1 MSFSGSASSLSSGS
15 LPGRPSSG
23 ISFVGSLA
31 IVSPFFPLFPSVPS
45 FLLPFSVFYVDC
57 FSLSLSSLMLLS
69 FSSISPMLSLSSV
82 LFLCLFLLLRLL
94 LLFFILFI
102 LPLSC
107 PPLLRP
113 SRLVLVYHIG
123 LLLVIIVS
131 SLSASPSI
139 DSHASSSFFH
149 HVLSQVR
156 YLSIYLRFSSFPN
169 QIF

>member
-1 MSFSGSASSLSSGS
+1 MAVLLEFLGVSVVPQLGVTTRKAVIWDFLRRVLGHCFSLLSSFSFCALFSSS
-15 LPGRPSSG
+15 
-23 ISFVGSLA
+23 
-31 IVSPFFPLFPSVPS
+31 
-45 FLLPFSVFYVDC
+45 FSVFYDDC

-113 SRLVLVYHIG
+113 SRLVLVHHIG

-156 YLSIYLRFSSFPN
+156 YLSPFFIFS
-169 QIF
+169 